1 MSDHPAVG
9 RLATADAVRT
19 YQRDW
24 LADARTRAENGD
36 HFVICNSDEFEEIL
50 SLFSVPVLVINYW
63 NNIVLREKKREHFE
77 QVLRD
82 RGFTDTS
89 MFALG
94 LATAIDPANAP
105 WGGLPKP
112 AMILASTRSEVDLR
126 VCELWAREF
135 GCESYPLDF
144 GFTSPFKQI
153 PPGNWFELIRDD
165 WPQLIDSDRLELRI
179 DENKALIA
187 HLEQLLGESFS
198 FRRLSESMDL
208 VNEQMDFYWAAR
220 DLMAQA
226 ERTPVTLRDQLAM
239 YQMIWHRGT
248 KTAVEFGRRYYEEVA
263 ERVDGGLAA
272 YENETI
278 RLLYWDTAAEPAFHP
293 FLQETYGAVFVACP
307 FTVSAACYARTVYD
321 DDPLRAMSARHLFLL
336 ERTPEWGV
344 REAIDQ
350 HCDAVIGIESPNDYR
365 SALAKAIEDRNIPY
379 LGVPDIRDSPERR
392 EMVARFLEDRL
403 GAKRR

>member
-1 MSDHPAVG
+1 MSDHPTVG

-36 HFVICNSDEFEEIL
+36 PFVICNSDEFEEIL

-220 DLMAQA
+220 DLMARA

-248 KTAVEFGRRYYEEVA
+248 KTAVEFARRYYEEVA
-263 ERVDGGLAA
+263 ERVDGSLAA
-272 YENETI
+272 YENESI

-350 HCDAVIGIESPNDYR
+350 HCDAVIGIESPNDHP
-365 SALAKAIEDRNIPY
+365 SALAKAIEDHNIPY

-392 EMVARFLEDRL
+392 EMVVRFLEDRL

>member
-1 MSDHPAVG
+1 
-9 RLATADAVRT
+9 
-19 YQRDW
+19 
-24 LADARTRAENGD
+24 
-36 HFVICNSDEFEEIL
+36 
-50 SLFSVPVLVINYW
+50 
-63 NNIVLREKKREHFE
+63 
-77 QVLRD
+77 
-82 RGFTDTS
+82 
-89 MFALG
+89 
-94 LATAIDPANAP
+94 
-105 WGGLPKP
+105 
-112 AMILASTRSEVDLR
+112 
-126 VCELWAREF
+126 LWAREF